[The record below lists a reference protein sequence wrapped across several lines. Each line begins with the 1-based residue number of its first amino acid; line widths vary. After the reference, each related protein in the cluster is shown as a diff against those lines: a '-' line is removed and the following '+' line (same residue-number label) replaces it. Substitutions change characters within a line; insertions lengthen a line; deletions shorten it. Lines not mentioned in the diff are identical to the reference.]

1 MAEKV
6 RGLTKAE
13 IELLRE
19 VFGNM
24 ISYEK
29 VRLRDG
35 AGANVPA
42 RIAFLN
48 SKNWAMTFL
57 NTIHFNAG
65 HFHDDFALVQNHQSL
80 LVHEATH
87 VWQYNKLG
95 LIPFGL
101 RYGKNFIACNFNQAR
116 LYDYK
121 EAPHFSQATLEG
133 QAQMVSHY
141 YTKRKSPDGAALRE
155 KLARTGFYGL

>member
-1 MAEKV
+1 MAEKN
-6 RGLTKAE
+6 RGLTAGE

-19 VFGNM
+19 VFGEM
-24 ISYEK
+24 LSYEK

-35 AGANVPA
+35 AGANPFA

-57 NTIHFNAG
+57 NTIHFNTG
-65 HFHDDFALVQNHQSL
+65 HFRDDFAASDDHRSL

-87 VWQYNKLG
+87 VWQYSKLG
-95 LIPFGL
+95 LLSFGL
-101 RYGKNFIACNFNQAR
+101 RYGKNFISCNFQQAQ
-116 LYDYK
+116 LYNYDK
-121 EAPHFSQATLEG
+121 AGHFGDATLEG

-141 YTKRKSPDGAALRE
+141 FKLRKSPEGPKLGA
-155 KLARTGFYGL
+155 KLAKTGFYGL